1 MLKAK
6 RPSTKVSQSR
16 VQDAWPLGSHPDAV
30 AHRKD
35 ALNTS
40 FGAIVKMM
48 RPTTNRIST
57 RTMPPAKTTRA
68 CLWYAHAATP
78 PTMYSTMLMIVAAK
92 KSSAPEAWTAPC
104 AAKSH
109 GRSPHMQTSSHV
121 PSRPTEYS
129 SLNTPQ

>member
-1 MLKAK
+1 MPKPK
-6 RPSTKVSQSR
+6 RPSTAVSQSR
-16 VQDAWPLGSHPDAV
+16 VQYATPLGSYPDAV
-30 AHRKD
+30 AHRND
-35 ALNTS
+35 ALKTCV
-40 FGAIVKMM
+40 GATVKMM
-48 RPTTNRIST
+48 ALTPNRIKTST
-57 RTMPPAKTTRA
+57 TKPAKTTRA